1 MPTRTYLTTP
11 PGREPSEATGR
22 SASEDPERYVPGLAA
37 PVEPDP
43 PSRWRVPL
51 TIVVAAALVVALA
64 VTAVRLSA
72 SSQAQD
78 PALDPE
84 LQEAVED

>member
-1 MPTRTYLTTP
+1 VPARTYLTTP

-22 SASEDPERYVPGLAA
+22 SASEARERYVPGLAA

-51 TIVVAAALVVALA
+51 ALLVTAALVVALA
-64 VTAVRLSA
+64 IAAVQLSA

-78 PALDPE
+78 PSLDAE
-84 LQEAVED
+84 LQEATEG